1 MTSTDFSWQPDTFLA
16 TAAPPVRALFDALH
30 LTGCPAF
37 PTASELSETMQAL
50 HPAWEGPLFVAQ
62 SELNEDDPRYY
73 EEIIGSDN
81 RIPTREHSWHDL
93 FNACIWMQFPQAKL
107 HLNQLHVDDIRQHG
121 VHPRTPRRNR
131 LTHFDECGVVLAVE
145 QRHRNAGNAL
155 LSGLAEHAWLEV
167 LWHHRQ
173 TWLETITPLM
183 FGHANLE
190 MMLAPFT
197 GLTGKWLAV
206 MVPDGFR
213 ALPQVQQWA
222 VIDAAVTARITALDD
237 FQQPDILRPLPLL
250 GVPGWWPHQR
260 KQFYQD
266 TGYFRPQRA
275 NTPRTVQL
283 PL

>member
-1 MTSTDFSWQPDTFLA
+1 MTSTDINWQPDTFLTA
-16 TAAPPVRALFDALH
+16 AAPPVRALFEALQ
-30 LTGCPAF
+30 LTACTAF
-37 PTASELSETMQAL
+37 PTAGDLSVKMKML
-50 HPAWEGPLFVAQ
+50 HPPWQGPLFVAQ
-62 SELNEDDPRYY
+62 SALAEDDSRYY

-81 RIPTREHSWHDL
+81 RIPTRKHSWHDL
-93 FNACIWMQFPQAKL
+93 FNACIWMQFPHTKL
-107 HLNQLHVDDIRQHG
+107 HLNQLHVDDIQQHG

-145 QRHRNAGNAL
+145 QRHLNAGNAL

-173 TWLETITPLM
+173 TWLDTVTPFM

-190 MMLAPFT
+190 MMLTPFT

-206 MVPDGFR
+206 TVPDGFR
-213 ALPQVQQWA
+213 ELSQAQQWA
-222 VIDAAVTARITALDD
+222 VIDSAVSARIVALDN
-237 FQQPDILRPLPLL
+237 FQQPEILRPLPLL
-250 GVPGWWPHQR
+250 GVPGWWRGQS
-260 KQFYQD
+260 KSFYLD
-266 TGYFRPQRA
+266 TSYFRPQRA